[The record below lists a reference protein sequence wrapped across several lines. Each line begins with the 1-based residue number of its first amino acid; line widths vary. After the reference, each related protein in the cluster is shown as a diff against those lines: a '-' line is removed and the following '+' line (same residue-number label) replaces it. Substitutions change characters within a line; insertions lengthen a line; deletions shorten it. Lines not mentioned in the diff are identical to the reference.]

1 MIEDTGSIDYACAFA
16 DGLAGAAL
24 AELALATDGLP
35 ESRDKAF
42 LRALVLHL
50 RDPAI
55 RGR

>member
-1 MIEDTGSIDYACAFA
+1 MERFGSIDYACAFA

-24 AELALATDGLP
+24 AEFDAAMGWMPD
-35 ESRDKAF
+35 SSDKLF
-42 LRALVLHL
+42 LRALVFHL

>member
-1 MIEDTGSIDYACAFA
+1 MEEHGSIAYACAFA

-24 AELALATDGLP
+24 AEFEASMGHLPDSEDKDFLA
-35 ESRDKAF
+35 
-42 LRALVLHL
+42 ALVLHL

>member
-1 MIEDTGSIDYACAFA
+1 MEEHGSIDYACAFA

-24 AELALATDGLP
+24 AEFAAAMDELP
-35 ESRDKAF
+35 ESEDKSF

-50 RDPAI
+50 REPRI

>member
-1 MIEDTGSIDYACAFA
+1 MEEHGSIDYACAFA

-24 AELALATDGLP
+24 AEFDTAMGMLP
-35 ESRDKAF
+35 DSDDKTF

-50 RDPAI
+50 RDPQI